1 MCPNELVHWHNG
13 SQTGAAGREIVISRP
28 PGPRF
33 VPIHSALQPS
43 LTDPEQA
50 RIQEEGALDEAI
62 AILRKL
68 INEFCNG
75 GK

>member
-1 MCPNELVHWHNG
+1 M
-13 SQTGAAGREIVISRP
+13 
-28 PGPRF
+28 
-33 VPIHSALQPS
+33 HSALQPA

-75 GK
+75 G